1 MACGHDFTLVA
12 TMSYDGP
19 DEEEV
24 DRLQDEEIVREEAER
39 RKEREEVGLCHSI
52 ALFGLLPPF
61 TFVS

>member
-1 MACGHDFTLVA
+1 
-12 TMSYDGP
+12 MSYDGP